1 MFSEAT
7 MPLAPKEIDPSKL
20 YTVEE
25 TATFLS
31 VSGQTVRKHLRDR
44 KLTGR
49 KIGRRWHI
57 RGSMIR
63 RFIEI

>member
-1 MFSEAT
+1 

-25 TATFLS
+25 TAAFLS
-31 VSGQTVRKHLRDR
+31 VSEQTVRKHLRDT

>member
-1 MFSEAT
+1 MA
-7 MPLAPKEIDPSKL
+7 LAPREIDSNKL

-25 TATFLS
+25 TAAILS
-31 VSGQTVRKHLRDR
+31 LSEQTVRKHLRDR

-63 RFIEI
+63 RFIEM